1 VKVTSFAGRLF
12 ADLGLYAG
20 LPNEL
25 PGPDVM
31 TTEVVTA
38 GGPSRPSAPMVG
50 IRTAP
55 VIFQVAP
62 FALTTVEETLSN
74 LLALLD
80 VLSDKPRQLVAER
93 NDGTEVAVDAFAGPW
108 VKIARN
114 QLSVTF
120 YMREPIWRELAPTT
134 ATKVFT
140 GALDNTLAVP
150 VAGQAPA
157 WPRIRIQPTAQ
168 RTTFAAT
175 VGWRYRVRFT
185 ITNTALESMYYHPYR
200 LNLGSTTALVSGSK
214 ALSNGNDVRVIDAQG
229 REMVRE
235 LVTWNTGTSYAWI
248 IIPQLRP
255 GESTTFDVIYGNPS
269 AGAPPTFT
277 YSKGNPY
284 KTTIINYAASSNS
297 QWVYDVERIAA
308 NVNRG
313 LWWLSPGNED
323 HLVPGA
329 WARSIQYKNMDDFAQ
344 DPWTYYEAPAG
355 TGRGIAILRATRYKR
370 DVIPL
375 RDKREYDGVM
385 LHVPTG
391 INSLEYDLKVVN
403 ELTQFGANLP
413 VGRVELFARYQ
424 GTDWAQVWIDQTER
438 RAALGN
444 TTIGP
449 RTQSVLNG
457 SEPATHIMMVNGPY
471 DGNRVPRSTEYTK
484 HCDVEN
490 NTVWKVNLASTVS
503 QSVAAEEEIVDVAGT
518 LRIGGGQ
525 TGALAAPRD
534 EVLVG
539 QPAGRRLLVPYRG
552 GGTAADE
559 VYIETDGGALAASI
573 YSADGLT
580 KQADVSW
587 AVASQRVEWE
597 SGEEATRIGVLPTL
611 RPGVEQIL
619 NTTFNASITTWQH
632 DGQTAGVTAATSWDS
647 GTLKLAVTGNTG
659 GTGGFARAKYGTD
672 IPITPGERATFA
684 ADVQTDNLN
693 VVPELFIVWV
703 DGTGTEFAEVNEP
716 DWTPTS
722 TSAIYRRMVG
732 GVAPIG
738 TVEMRYKLRTRF
750 AVANATGAVF
760 LDNVS
765 TTGNDAVW
773 TEPASPAGTRVSVD
787 IWNGTY

>member
-1 VKVTSFAGRLF
+1 MADWSIVSVGDLSLGAAGWSGLVTTRS
-12 ADLGLYAG
+12 ADLQITARHREQDTGPASLISTSLRPREYHLVLQPTSEFAFATDAILG
-20 LPNEL
+20 ALDIGGGEWSL
-25 PGPDVM
+25 VATAPGPVTVSVNVA
-31 TTEVVTA
+31 TTRPTITGGHIEVRVIA
-38 GGPSRPSAPMVG
+38 AD
-50 IRTAP
+50 P
-55 VIFQVAP
+55 V
-62 FALTTVEETLSN
+62 
-74 LLALLD
+74 
-80 VLSDKPRQLVAER
+80 
-93 NDGTEVAVDAFAGPW
+93 
-108 VKIARN
+108 
-114 QLSVTF
+114 
-120 YMREPIWRELAPTT
+120 WRAITPTT

-140 GALDNTLAVP
+140 SALDHAMTVP

-157 WPRIRIQPTAQ
+157 QPRIRIQPTAQ
-168 RTTFAAT
+168 RTVFAST
-175 VGWRYRVRFT
+175 VGWRYRQR
-185 ITNTALESMYYHPYR
+185 ITVTNGAIESMYQHPYR

-214 ALSNGNDVRVIDAQG
+214 ALSSGNDVRVIDEQG
-229 REMVRE
+229 REMNRE
-235 LVTWNTGTSYAWI
+235 LVTWNTGASYAWI

-255 GESTTFDVIYGNPS
+255 GESTYFDVIYGNPS
-269 AGAPPTFT
+269 AGSPPTFT
-277 YSKGNPY
+277 YSVGNPY

-323 HLVPGA
+323 HLVPGS
-329 WARSIQYKNMDDFAQ
+329 WARSIYYRNMDDYAQ

-370 DVIPL
+370 DVITL

-403 ELTQFGANLP
+403 ELTQYGANLP

-424 GTDWAQVWIDQTER
+424 GRDFAQVWIDQIER

-471 DGNRVPRSTEYTK
+471 DGNRIPRSTEYTK

-490 NTVWKVNLASTVS
+490 LTTWKVNLASTVT
-503 QSVAAEEEIVDVAGT
+503 QSAAAEEEIVDVAGT

-534 EVLVG
+534 EVLIG
-539 QPAGRRLLVPYRG
+539 QLAGRRLLVPLLG
-552 GGTAADE
+552 GGTAADQLI
-559 VYIETDGGALAASI
+559 VDTDGGVLAAAI
-573 YSADGLT
+573 YSADALT
-580 KQADVSW
+580 KRADVAW
-587 AVASQRVEWE
+587 AVKSQRVEWVA
-597 SGEEATRIGVLPTL
+597 GEEATRLGVLPTV
-611 RPGVEQIL
+611 RPGVEQVI
-619 NTTFNASITTWQH
+619 NTTFDASVTGWSH

-659 GTGGFARAKYGTD
+659 GTGGFARAKYATD

-684 ADVQTDNLN
+684 ADVSTSHAD

-703 DGTGTEFAEVNEP
+703 NASNVEFAEVNEP
-716 DWTPTS
+716 DWTPA
-722 TSAIYRRMVG
+722 SAGVTYRRMVG

-738 TVEMRYKLRTRF
+738 TVEMRYKIRTRF
-750 AVANATGAVF
+750 AVANATGFVT
-760 LDNVS
+760 LDNVN
-765 TTGNDAVW
+765 TTHEEATW
-773 TEPASPAGTRVSVD
+773 FEPATPAGTRVSID
-787 IWNGTY
+787 FANGYY